1 MKAAHTG
8 PPLVFERLPEGN
20 PACLPAPPANSP
32 FGCYCLLR
40 FVSQSM

>member
-8 PPLVFERLPEGN
+8 PPLVFER
-20 PACLPAPPANSP
+20 PPGDGP
-32 FGCYCLLR
+32 VERYCLLR